1 MLKRDHQ
8 LVLPTQAR
16 APGFRVELRGT
27 TFRLVATG
35 AWTVAEAT
43 QLDRALKRLRVPIPP
58 TPDFTGEMDIAGI
71 AEIDTAGALLLQ
83 RTAAAWEKSG
93 LRTRYAGAT
102 ESFRILIE
110 EVRSKGRAERP
121 KIEKRSA
128 LQFFTEDMAKTL
140 TGVWTDAVQL
150 TGFLGEVTAAF
161 IRLFRQPWRFRT
173 TSFIHH
179 LDHAGF
185 RAVPIIA
192 LICFLIGAVVMQQGV
207 VQLKPFGAEPFA
219 VNMVAILALREVGIL
234 LTAIMVAG
242 RSGSAFTAEIGSM
255 KMREEIDAMRTL
267 GIDPMDTLVLPRIL
281 ALVVALPLLTFIGDL
296 MGLAGG
302 GLMAFA
308 VLGLDASNY
317 VDKLRDVIDFQHFMA
332 GMIKAPF
339 AAVIIGLVGCLE
351 GLKVEGS
358 AESLGTHVT
367 SRRGQG
373 HLPGD
378 NFGRRFRHVSVGDRS
393 VIVDNGRE
401 VVIRVR
407 GLAKSFGSH
416 QIWDGLNLD
425 VYRGEILAIVGGSGQ
440 GKSVLMRVITG
451 LVIPDAGE
459 VGLFGQNTKTL
470 SPQDRL
476 DIERRWGILFQD
488 GALFSSL
495 TVLQNIQVPMREHL
509 ELPQAMMDD
518 LAFLKLSMVGLPPN
532 AAYKF
537 PSELSGG
544 MRKRAGLARA
554 LALDPEIVF
563 LDEPTAGLDP
573 IGATDFDHLIR
584 KLQQTL
590 GLTVYMVTH
599 DLDTI
604 FTVCDRVAV
613 LADKK
618 IVRTGSPTELQRHPN
633 HPWIKD
639 YFCGER
645 ARAASP
651 GERPRIPA

>member
-8 LVLPTQAR
+8 VVLPTQAR

-121 KIEKRSA
+121 KVEKRSA
-128 LQFFTEDMAKTL
+128 LQFFTEDMAKTV

-281 ALVVALPLLTFIGDL
+281 ALGRGAAAADIYRRFDGARRRRADGVRRARPRRLELYGQAARRGRLPALHGRHDQGAVRRGDHRPGRLPGRAQGRGQRRVARHPCDI
-296 MGLAGG
+296 
-302 GLMAFA
+302 
-308 VLGLDASNY
+308 
-317 VDKLRDVIDFQHFMA
+317 
-332 GMIKAPF
+332 
-339 AAVIIGLVGCLE
+339 
-351 GLKVEGS
+351 
-358 AESLGTHVT
+358 
-367 SRRGQG
+367 RRGQG

-378 NFGRRFRHVSVGDRS
+378 NFGRRVRHVSVGDRS